1 MMPGTDPV
9 DGDDPRDRGVVDEQ
23 LRQDHRHEL
32 GMLWRGL
39 VAAMCVVAVRWLR
52 QRYFL

>member
-1 MMPGTDPV
+1 MRPRREPGQHAAASSA
-9 DGDDPRDRGVVDEQ
+9 DDD
-23 LRQDHRHEL
+23 LRRDHRHEL

-39 VAAMCVVAVRWLR
+39 IAALMVVAVVWLR

>member
-1 MMPGTDPV
+1 MTSGRHARTPSE
-9 DGDDPRDRGVVDEQ
+9 DDD
-23 LRQDHRHEL
+23 LRRDHRHEL

-39 VAAMCVVAVRWLR
+39 IAALIVIATVWLR

>member
-1 MMPGTDPV
+1 MPGPEPADRA
-9 DGDDPRDRGVVDEQ
+9 DRDDVEQ
-23 LRQDHRHEL
+23 LRRDHRHEL

-39 VAAMCVVAVRWLR
+39 LAAMCVVAVIWLR